1 MRKGYIWGNKP
12 KSLFWIS
19 LGYLLKLIQV
29 ENSVQDSEYFDKDIK
44 VEVKSKLMTLITIEL
59 DDSLKYDK
67 Y

>member
-1 MRKGYIWGNKP
+1 M
-12 KSLFWIS
+12 
-19 LGYLLKLIQV
+19 GYLLKLIQV

-44 VEVKSKLMTLITIEL
+44 VEVNSKLMTLITIEL